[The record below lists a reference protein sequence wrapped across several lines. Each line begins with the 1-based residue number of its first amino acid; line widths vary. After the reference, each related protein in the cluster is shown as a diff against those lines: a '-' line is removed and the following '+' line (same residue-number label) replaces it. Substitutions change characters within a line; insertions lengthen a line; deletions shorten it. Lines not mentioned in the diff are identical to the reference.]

1 MEVDLYGELLCE
13 ATRLGNRLFR
23 NNIGMA
29 KYTSESGHVYT
40 VPYGVGGKGG
50 ADLIGWTIR
59 ATKVSI
65 RDSIRTYTYPQNMAV
80 FTAIEVKSPNELTRK
95 KRNKKEREREE
106 QQKKFLEA
114 VRASGGIAGVVQSI
128 ADYHQ
133 LIGHKEP

>member
-40 VPYGVGGKGG
+40 VPY
-50 ADLIGWTIR
+50 DLIGWTIR

>member
-29 KYTSESGHVYT
+29 SYTSESGHVYT

-50 ADLIGWTIR
+50 ADLIGWTMREISGW
-59 ATKVSI
+59 AYED
-65 RDSIRTYTYPQNMAV
+65 RDSVIEVAV
-80 FTAIEVKSPNELTRK
+80 FTALEVKPLNWKKPRSRK
-95 KRNKKEREREE
+95 EKERVD

-114 VRASGGIAGVVQSI
+114 VRASGGIAGIVQSI

-133 LIGHKEP
+133 LIGHSDGKAKV